1 MGKMD
6 KVAPQA
12 SERYRAGVMKY
23 AQMGYWDAGYVPA
36 DTDVIALFRI
46 DRKSVV

>member
-6 KVAPQA
+6 QVAPQA

-23 AQMGYWDAGYVPA
+23 AQMGYWDADYVPA
-36 DTDVIALFRI
+36 DTDVTSDTGEGITG
-46 DRKSVV
+46 